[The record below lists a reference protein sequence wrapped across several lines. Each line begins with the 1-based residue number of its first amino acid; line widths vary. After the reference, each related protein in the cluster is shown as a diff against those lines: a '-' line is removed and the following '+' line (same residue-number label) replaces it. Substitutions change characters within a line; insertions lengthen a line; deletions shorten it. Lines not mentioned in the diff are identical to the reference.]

1 MFFFARLIA
10 ALSKTGLLF
19 LLSKLWQKSQANS
32 ASEILIG
39 LNIGMILSSLDSG
52 KIFYN
57 SHFKNNNNNKWYQE
71 EYILRLL
78 LGLTFGGL
86 VLVLVLKIKNFGL
99 LILILSLFIL
109 TSERIFDEIQRYLI
123 SKKDFSKWSYLQI
136 YRSALLFGLT
146 PFLFFNNNGNIKL
159 IFLCVLLLF
168 SSLCISSLYLKN
180 YVKKIK
186 DLSINI
192 LKQNKNIFKQVIQN
206 LNPCLIGLLGTSLTL
221 PKYFL
226 VIFFAKENINNAHLL
241 FSICALQS
249 FYIFGI
255 YIIKKRWRI
264 LQDNDGKLIINNRF
278 IKILFFTSFLTV
290 LICLSLWYFKF
301 LPSQA
306 LVFIP
311 FIIIIE
317 FLSNLNGT
325 IRDVLFYQS
334 TPTDLFRTD
343 LVVLF
348 ISVFLILFLQDSFL
362 LGLSCIAGVELIRL
376 MFYKNELGK

>member
-1 MFFFARLIA
+1 
-10 ALSKTGLLF
+10 
-19 LLSKLWQKSQANS
+19 
-32 ASEILIG
+32 
-39 LNIGMILSSLDSG
+39 MILSSLDSG

-57 SHFKNNNNNKWYQE
+57 SHFKKNNNKWYQE

-86 VLVLVLKIKNFGL
+86 VLFLVLKIKNFGP

-109 TSERIFDEIQRYLI
+109 TSDRIFDEIQRYLI
-123 SKKDFSKWSYLQI
+123 STKKFSKWSHLQI
-136 YRSALLFGLT
+136 YRSALLLGLT
-146 PFLFFNNNGNIKL
+146 PFLFLNNNGNIKL

-168 SSLCISSLYLKN
+168 SSFCISFLYLKDH
-180 YVKKIK
+180 VKKIK
-186 DLSINI
+186 ELLINI
-192 LKQNKNIFKQVIQN
+192 FKQNKNILKQVIQN
-206 LNPCLIGLLGTSLTL
+206 LNPCLIGLLGTTLTL
-221 PKYFL
+221 PKNL
-226 VIFFAKENINNAHLL
+226 LLIFFAKENINNVHLL

-264 LQDNDGKLIINNRF
+264 LQDNYGKLLISNKF
-278 IKILFFTSFLTV
+278 IKILLFTSFLTV
-290 LICLSLWYFKF
+290 LICLSLWFFKF
-301 LPSQA
+301 LPAQT

-325 IRDVLFYQS
+325 IRDVLFYRS
-334 TPTDLFRTD
+334 TPTNLFRTD

-362 LGLSCIAGVELIRL
+362 LGLSCIAGVEFIRL

>member
-1 MFFFARLIA
+1 MFLFARLIA

-19 LLSKLWQKSQANS
+19 LISKLWQKNQANS

-57 SHFKNNNNNKWYQE
+57 SHFKKNNNKWYQE

-86 VLVLVLKIKNFGL
+86 VLFLVLKIKNFGP

-109 TSERIFDEIQRYLI
+109 TSDRIFDEIQRYLI
-123 SKKDFSKWSYLQI
+123 STKKFSKWSHLQI
-136 YRSALLFGLT
+136 YRSALLLGLT
-146 PFLFFNNNGNIKL
+146 PFLFLNNNGNIKL

-168 SSLCISSLYLKN
+168 SSFCISFLYLKDH
-180 YVKKIK
+180 VKKIK
-186 DLSINI
+186 ELLINI
-192 LKQNKNIFKQVIQN
+192 FKQNKNILKQVIQN
-206 LNPCLIGLLGTSLTL
+206 LNPCLIGLLGTTLTL
-221 PKYFL
+221 PKNL
-226 VIFFAKENINNAHLL
+226 LLIFFAKENINNVHLL

-264 LQDNDGKLIINNRF
+264 LQDNYGKLLISNKF
-278 IKILFFTSFLTV
+278 IKILLFTSFLTV
-290 LICLSLWYFKF
+290 LICLSLWFFKF
-301 LPSQA
+301 LPAQT

-325 IRDVLFYQS
+325 IRDVLFYRS
-334 TPTDLFRTD
+334 TPTNLFRTD

-362 LGLSCIAGVELIRL
+362 LGLSCIAGVEFIRL